1 MKVDSQINNMRDRES
16 KTAQPSEDR
25 SFRRVPR
32 ALLLI
37 LRLHLGVILIITVL
51 GKITRTDPFS
61 AEMLG
66 FLQGYSMRNASA
78 PYQYFL
84 QHLVIPHATIF
95 SYLIIVGEVAA
106 GLSLFLGLG
115 TRVGSAIAMFLF
127 LNFLFAKGPLFWSPD
142 SEDAAVFFSALVC
155 LFGVF
160 GRVWGRDA
168 YLAKRWPRVL
178 LW

>member
-1 MKVDSQINNMRDRES
+1 MKADNQINSMFDPDS
-16 KTAQPSEDR
+16 DIAPPR
-25 SFRRVPR
+25 SFRYVRR

-37 LRLHLGVILIITVL
+37 LRLHLGVILIITVM

-61 AEMLG
+61 LEMLG
-66 FLQGYSMRNASA
+66 FLQGYSMKNASA

-84 QHLVIPHATIF
+84 QHMVIPHATLF
-95 SYLIIVGEVAA
+95 SYLVIVGELTA
-106 GLSLFLGLG
+106 GLSLLLGLG

-127 LNFLFAKGPLFWSPD
+127 LNFLFAKGRLFWSPD

-155 LFGVF
+155 LLGAA
-160 GRVWGRDA
+160 GRVWGIDA
-168 YLAKRWPRVL
+168 YLAGRWPRTI

>member
-1 MKVDSQINNMRDRES
+1 MNDR
-16 KTAQPSEDR
+16 KSETTHSPEGR
-25 SFRRVPR
+25 SFRFVPR

-51 GKITRTDPFS
+51 GKITRTEPFS
-61 AEMLG
+61 VEMLG
-66 FLQGYSMRNASA
+66 FLQGYSMKNASA

-84 QHLVIPHATIF
+84 QHAIIPHATLF
-95 SYLIIVGEVAA
+95 SYLVIVGELTA
-106 GLSLFLGLG
+106 GLSLLLGLG

-127 LNFLFAKGPLFWSPD
+127 LNFLFAKGRLFWSPD

-155 LFGVF
+155 LLGAA
-160 GRVWGRDA
+160 GRVWGIDA
-168 YLAKRWPRVL
+168 YLARFWPRII

>member
-1 MKVDSQINNMRDRES
+1 MNDRNSQIE
-16 KTAQPSEDR
+16 PPGEDR
-25 SFRRVPR
+25 SLRHVPR

-61 AEMLG
+61 VEMLG

-78 PYQYFL
+78 PYRYFL
-84 QHLVIPHATIF
+84 QHTVIPHATIF
-95 SYLIIVGEVAA
+95 SYLVIVGELTA
-106 GLSLFLGLG
+106 GLSLLLGLG
-115 TRVGSAIAMFLF
+115 TRVGAAIAMFLF
-127 LNFLFAKGPLFWSPD
+127 LNFLFAKGRLFWSPD

-155 LFGVF
+155 LLGAA
-160 GRVWGRDA
+160 GRVWGIDA